1 MKAAVLL
8 PRLRSVALA
17 VVALA
22 ALACSAAPGAK
33 KDPLDP
39 GFGGGDNEKPLDPPR
54 NPDTVNDD
62 GGAFDLGGRMS
73 DGMGE
78 AGRPPE
84 TDAGAS
90 SPDSGKPSNL
100 CQGSV
105 GAGDF
110 KVVEIMIA
118 SIAGSGDKGEWIELQ
133 STRSCTQNAK
143 GLVITSPRGVGTD
156 TATVGADMFVPAY
169 GTFVVAN
176 STNTAVNHGLGARV
190 VAFSG
195 EPADV
200 LKNDGDTIT
209 VTNGATTVDTL
220 TYPKFGNLVA
230 GSSVSFPW
238 DCAWSDRTDWQRWSY
253 SFTTYGGG
261 AFKGTPNDDNLDVA
275 CY

>member
-84 TDAGAS
+84 TDAGPS

-118 SIAGSGDKGEWIELQ
+118 SIAGSSDKGEWIGTVEAQRLLGMHSVNTVKAWAKRGWLRSKELP
-133 STRSCTQNAK
+133 N
-143 GLVITSPRGVGTD
+143 G
-156 TATVGADMFVPAY
+156 
-169 GTFVVAN
+169 
-176 STNTAVNHGLGARV
+176 RV
-190 VAFSG
+190 KVSL
-195 EPADV
+195 EDV
-200 LKNDGDTIT
+200 LRRREDDE
-209 VTNGATTVDTL
+209 AL
-220 TYPKFGNLVA
+220 SLFGLDREMTEEEYEMSKHPAPPEIEAIVQELVEMTRQSNA
-230 GSSVSFPW
+230 ARGNPVSE
-238 DCAWSDRTDWQRWSY
+238 
-253 SFTTYGGG
+253 
-261 AFKGTPNDDNLDVA
+261 
-275 CY
+275 